1 MKNNYKNLYVFNP
14 DTNAPVPAEDWLKDA
29 DPTRAQLF
37 GFKSGDG
44 ILLMTKS
51 PIAHDVTFDEAQKLA
66 ADFSVEG
73 TDLKFRCITRRE
85 VIDYQDALDEGL
97 TDLVKAIGGDVSYG
111 WIWTSERDAK
121 DGWFARRDYATTA
134 WSFYSTYGTLHT
146 NYVYNANRCQAVSF
160 YPTQS

>member
-1 MKNNYKNLYVFNP
+1 MKNLYVYNP
-14 DTNAPVPAEDWLKDA
+14 DTGALTPAKDWMKEK

-37 GFKSGDG
+37 GFRSGDG
-44 ILLMTKS
+44 VLLMTKN
-51 PIAHDVTFDEAQKLA
+51 PIAYDVTFEEAQKLA

-97 TDLVKAIGGDVSYG
+97 LDLVKAIGGDTSYG
-111 WIWTSERDAK
+111 WIWTGERDAK
-121 DGWFARRDYATTA
+121 DGWFARRYIANHA
-134 WSFYSTYGTLHT
+134 WYFSSTSGNLI
-146 NYVYNANRCQAVSF
+146 NSGVSNANRCQAVSF